1 MQVENGKP
9 RLKRAR
15 KQNWEE
21 SNWKNVQECSRRAK
35 EREEK
40 QKKYLKTYW
49 INSIENMYGSEQCA
63 ETVTSLIMLSIVWI
77 TMQLCF
83 FVRTRSVFFLTGNY
97 KLKSYQNINIFA
109 LCVSAG
115 KLQNHHLSSEAR
127 EREVRTR

>member
-21 SNWKNVQECSRRAK
+21 SNWKNVQECSRTAK
-35 EREEK
+35 RK
-40 QKKYLKTYW
+40 GKYLKTYW

-77 TMQLCF
+77 TMQLSFCASA
-83 FVRTRSVFFLTGNY
+83 FVFRPDI
-97 KLKSYQNINIFA
+97 IN
-109 LCVSAG
+109 
-115 KLQNHHLSSEAR
+115 
-127 EREVRTR
+127 

>member
-21 SNWKNVQECSRRAK
+21 SNWKNVQECFTKSKRPKRK
-35 EREEK
+35 E
-40 QKKYLKTYW
+40 KYLKKYW
-49 INSIENMYGSEQCA
+49 INSIENLYGSEQCA

-77 TMQLCF
+77 TMQL
-83 FVRTRSVFFLTGNY
+83 FFLCERVRFSTGYY

-109 LCVSAG
+109 LCISAG
-115 KLQNHHLSSEAR
+115 KLQNHHLLSEAR
-127 EREVRTR
+127 EKEARTR